1 MPATRAAPAAAA
13 ASSSATPAADSS
25 APPADDVVLRIP
37 VRLRQSRPNAS
48 LYLFQYP
55 LRPRWR
61 PYALEDVDQAR
72 IRPRQRRVTLA
83 LPLDQSEAS
92 CDPDAAHAPTHLT
105 LESTLTTA
113 RASYAIGMLR
123 RAAPGAA
130 EEAAIHLTPLDASI
144 QLRPSFA
151 HVDEDEARK
160 AAADGDFID
169 DTDADGAPAPGAAAA
184 ASSSADADAPGP
196 AAPIA
201 PTFHPAQTQREI
213 DARNRSYAHHLEQQE
228 AEPWRP
234 ATLVA
239 EEAAAAVAARE
250 RVFVGARAEAVL
262 RR

>member
-1 MPATRAAPAAAA
+1 MPATRGAPAAAA

-25 APPADDVVLRIP
+25 EPPADDVVLRIP

-169 DTDADGAPAPGAAAA
+169 DSEAEGATAAAA

-250 RVFVGARAEAVL
+250 RVFVGV

>member
-1 MPATRAAPAAAA
+1 MWRGAAMAEQ
-13 ASSSATPAADSS
+13 STSAVALQELS
-25 APPADDVVLRIP
+25 
-37 VRLRQSRPNAS
+37 
-48 LYLFQYP
+48 
-55 LRPRWR
+55 
-61 PYALEDVDQAR
+61 ALEGLLGSLLASGAWQAEQLGAARGEVRRLSESEELWR
-72 IRPRQRRVTLA
+72 IRM
-83 LPLDQSEAS
+83 
-92 CDPDAAHAPTHLT
+92 H
-105 LESTLTTA
+105 
-113 RASYAIGMLR
+113 
-123 RAAPGAA
+123 AA
-130 EEAAIHLTPLDASI
+130 EAARGEMQVQVEVRHDASI

-250 RVFVGARAEAVL
+250 RVFVGAR
-262 RR
+262 R